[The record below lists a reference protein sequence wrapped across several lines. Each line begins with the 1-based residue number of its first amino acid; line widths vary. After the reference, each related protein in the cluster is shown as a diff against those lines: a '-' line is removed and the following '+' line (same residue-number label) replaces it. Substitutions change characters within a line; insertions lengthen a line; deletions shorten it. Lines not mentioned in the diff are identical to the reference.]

1 MAEMTVSA
9 KSRSEFGSAVS
20 RRLRR
25 QGGVP
30 GIVYGGA
37 AENIAVTVNPKDLI
51 RLLRSHAGRNTILNL
66 EIEGVGSD
74 NVILRDWQVDPVKE
88 NFIHA
93 DFQRITMDQKL
104 TVTVPVR
111 VVGTPIGVKAE
122 GGLLDAVVR
131 EVEVECLPGDI
142 PDEIECDVT
151 GLRMNESIR
160 IRDLKVS
167 DRVEILDDP
176 DQVVVHVVSVRE
188 EVPEAEAEV
197 EVEGAVAG
205 TEPEVASKGKKDEE
219 GD

>member
-167 DRVEILDDP
+167 VRVEILDDP